1 MKSGGLY
8 ITYSDSLQLKLK
20 YENSGTPIEG
30 VELDTS
36 KPLSAVGFGWTS
48 SVQYFDSRQMIGSK
62 TSFCLNPA
70 GFKWHKIEMN

>member
-1 MKSGGLY
+1 M
-8 ITYSDSLQLKLK
+8 TYFDSLQLKLK

-36 KPLSAVGFGWTS
+36 KPLSTVGFGCTS
-48 SVQYFDSRQMIGSK
+48 SVQYFGSRQMIGSK

-70 GFKWHKIEMN
+70 IFKRHEIEIN